1 MELVIRKELEHNVVH
16 EPSYDDII
24 VVVNNSLI
32 CDFSCYIFL
41 DIVYHANSIN
51 ITLVSV
57 VKRKVSANCPR
68 DSVGMISSRSI
79 HVQCVGMYR
88 KQITFL

>member
-1 MELVIRKELEHNVVH
+1 MELVIRRELPQNVVYK
-16 EPSYDDII
+16 PSYDDII

-32 CDFSCYIFL
+32 CDYSCCIFL

-57 VKRKVSANCPR
+57 VKIKVSANCSR
-68 DSVGMISSRSI
+68 DSFGMISSRS
-79 HVQCVGMYR
+79 VTYSVSECTGN
-88 KQITFL
+88 K